1 MYATLDDMTAAFG
14 TDELLAIADREN
26 AGEVDA
32 ALVEAALARASS
44 EADSYLARRYAVP
57 VADPAPP
64 VLVAAVCDIA
74 RYRLTGGPA
83 SETDPILERYRQA
96 VQWLTRIADGKADLP
111 GQSLPGEGSAAGVVF
126 STGRRVF
133 DRRPGRTFRPPQG
146 DGA

>member
-14 TDELLAIADREN
+14 EDELLALTDRDNTGEMGTTL
-26 AGEVDA
+26 AGE
-32 ALVEAALARASS
+32 ALARASS

-57 VADPAPP
+57 IAAPVPP

-96 VQWLTRIADGKADLP
+96 VKWLERVADGKADLP
-111 GQSLPGEGSAAGVVF
+111 GQSLPGQGSAAGVAF
-126 STGRRVF
+126 ATGRRVF
-133 DRRPGRTFRPPQG
+133 DRRPRRG
-146 DGA
+146 GAA

>member
-14 TDELLAIADREN
+14 ADELLAITDRDN

-44 EADSYLARRYAVP
+44 ESDSYLARRYAVP
-57 VADPAPP
+57 VAEPVPP
-64 VLVAAVCDIA
+64 VLTAAVCDIA

-96 VQWLTRIADGKADLP
+96 VKWLERVAAGSADLP
-111 GQSLPGEGSAAGVVF
+111 GQSLPGEGSTAGVAF
-126 STGRRVF
+126 ATGRRVF
-133 DRRPGRTFRPPQG
+133 DRRPVVE
-146 DGA
+146 DEA

>member
-14 TDELLAIADREN
+14 ENEMVEITDREHTD
-26 AGEVDA
+26 AVDTGLA
-32 ALVEAALARASS
+32 EEALSRASS

-57 VADPAPP
+57 VAAPVPP

-83 SETDPILERYRQA
+83 SESDPILARYLQA
-96 VQWLTRIADGKADLP
+96 VKWLERIADGKADLP
-111 GQSLPGEGSAAGVVF
+111 GQSLPGEGSAAGVAF

-133 DRRPGRTFRPPQG
+133 DRRPGRRGP
-146 DGA
+146 A

>member
-14 TDELLAIADREN
+14 LDELVAITDRDHAD
-26 AGEVDA
+26 AVDVPLVDA
-32 ALVEAALARASS
+32 ALLRASS
-44 EADSYLARRYAVP
+44 EADSYLARRYPVP
-57 VADPAPP
+57 IASPVPP

-96 VQWLTRIADGKADLP
+96 IKWLERVADGKADLP
-111 GQSLPGEGSAAGVVF
+111 GQSLPGQGSTAGVAF

-133 DRRPGRTFRPPQG
+133 DRRPVVE
-146 DGA
+146 DEA

>member
-1 MYATLDDMTAAFG
+1 MYATLDDLRAAFG
-14 TDELLAIADREN
+14 EDELLAITDRDN
-26 AGEVDA
+26 TGAVDA
-32 ALVEAALARASS
+32 GLAEEALARAAS

-57 VADPAPP
+57 VAAPAPP

-96 VQWLTRIADGKADLP
+96 VKWLERVAEGTADLP
-111 GQSLPGEGSAAGVVF
+111 GQSQPGEGSAAGVAF

-133 DRRPGRTFRPPQG
+133 DRRPRQG
-146 DGA
+146 DAS

>member
-14 TDELLAIADREN
+14 TDELLAIADPDN
-26 AGEVDA
+26 TGAVDA
-32 ALVEAALARASS
+32 SRVEAALARAAS

-57 VADPAPP
+57 VAAPAPP

-133 DRRPGRTFRPPQG
+133 DRRPGVE
-146 DGA
+146 DEA